1 MSARA
6 IGIIE
11 TIFHVKKFVIV
22 MIFMKI
28 HSSVTSRETR
38 DVTMNEPL
46 KRYSDIRV
54 NSNILSLLDW
64 YFSAIF
70 SDLLE

>member
-1 MSARA
+1 
-6 IGIIE
+6 
-11 TIFHVKKFVIV
+11 